1 MKICLFNLV
10 KRHTRARATAGD
22 CCFLVNDPLDLA
34 QTRGLLRIERDREA
48 LKILERS
55 LRWVL
60 RAVEEEF
67 GRCDGSPRFV
77 VMPVD
82 RPCLPRFGGI
92 CHRARAFAPRL
103 IPP

>member
-48 LKILERS
+48 LKFWREFNA
-55 LRWVL
+55 WVL
-60 RAVEEEF
+60 RGFRVRALRLMVPYHLIIIGS
-67 GRCDGSPRFV
+67 GRTLR
-77 VMPVD
+77 
-82 RPCLPRFGGI
+82 
-92 CHRARAFAPRL
+92 
-103 IPP
+103 

>member
-22 CCFLVNDPLDLA
+22 CCFLVNVLLDLA

-55 LRWVL
+55 LPWVL
-60 RAVEEEF
+60 RATRRSSAAATAVRGSSSCPSIAPACHASAVF
-67 GRCDGSPRFV
+67 AIVRGRS
-77 VMPVD
+77 
-82 RPCLPRFGGI
+82 
-92 CHRARAFAPRL
+92 RL
-103 IPP
+103 A